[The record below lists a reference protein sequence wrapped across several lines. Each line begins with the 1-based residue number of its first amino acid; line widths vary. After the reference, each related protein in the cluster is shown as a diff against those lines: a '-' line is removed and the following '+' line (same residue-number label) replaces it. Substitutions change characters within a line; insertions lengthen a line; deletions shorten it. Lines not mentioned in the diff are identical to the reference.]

1 MTETPEKGTSVAVKK
16 RETGIK
22 VLGPVPWGTHI
33 CVFYDTGKDLV
44 DILVPFFVTGL
55 QNNELCIW
63 FYADTSTGEEVAKAM
78 TEEMADFNRYKE
90 SGQIEIIPYTEMYLK
105 DKAFDGQQAL
115 NFATAK
121 LARSLERNFDG
132 TRAASD
138 ISWLDKEDRAKF
150 SKYETRLNQALRL
163 APGIALCAYPL
174 DEFMASDFIKIVS
187 SHKYVFVARG
197 AKLARLGD
205 YRYRKAWEAITR
217 SQKSYRSVVPSLKE
231 EMRESEDKFLKTF
244 HISPDAVF
252 ITTLT
257 DRKVFDINDSFTR
270 VFGYTHDEI
279 IGRSTAELNPWLNQD
294 QREKIVKTLVTQ
306 GRIQNEDG
314 LFRKKSGEIRVAKYS
329 SELINIGGEPY
340 LITAMTDITER
351 KREEESRRMLLNP
364 TPDNP
369 LTRLQERFIYTG
381 FQGFSDQEIIEL
393 FLSLTLP
400 EPTAGELAEK
410 CIAEFHNLGDFL
422 AAPVEQLRHLGIPQ
436 SNIVGLKMIHGLPAQ
451 ILSQRIKE
459 QPEYK
464 SPHDIADF
472 LYYSMRDLKKE
483 VFKAIHLNNRNQI
496 EEIIDLF
503 EGEPDRIAI
512 NPRQVMESAIE
523 HNTRAL
529 IFVHNHP
536 SGDPTPSPDD
546 VALTRAILQAG
557 KLLDIDLL
565 DHLVIGAGR
574 YVSLK
579 ERGLGFS

>member
-1 MTETPEKGTSVAVKK
+1 
-16 RETGIK
+16 
-22 VLGPVPWGTHI
+22 
-33 CVFYDTGKDLV
+33 
-44 DILVPFFVTGL
+44 
-55 QNNELCIW
+55 
-63 FYADTSTGEEVAKAM
+63 
-78 TEEMADFNRYKE
+78 
-90 SGQIEIIPYTEMYLK
+90 
-105 DKAFDGQQAL
+105 
-115 NFATAK
+115 
-121 LARSLERNFDG
+121 
-132 TRAASD
+132 
-138 ISWLDKEDRAKF
+138 
-150 SKYETRLNQALRL
+150 
-163 APGIALCAYPL
+163 
-174 DEFMASDFIKIVS
+174 
-187 SHKYVFVARG
+187 
-197 AKLARLGD
+197 
-205 YRYRKAWEAITR
+205 
-217 SQKSYRSVVPSLKE
+217 
-231 EMRESEDKFLKTF
+231 
-244 HISPDAVF
+244 
-252 ITTLT
+252 
-257 DRKVFDINDSFTR
+257 
-270 VFGYTHDEI
+270 
-279 IGRSTAELNPWLNQD
+279 
-294 QREKIVKTLVTQ
+294 
-306 GRIQNEDG
+306 
-314 LFRKKSGEIRVAKYS
+314 
-329 SELINIGGEPY
+329 
-340 LITAMTDITER
+340 
-351 KREEESRRMLLNP
+351 MLLNP

-536 SGDPTPSPDD
+536 SGDPTPSKSDKS
-546 VALTRAILQAG
+546 LTRDIVFIGNILQVRV
-557 KLLDIDLL
+557 L
-565 DHLVIGAGR
+565 DHIIIGQNTFYSFADEGLIKE
-574 YVSLK
+574 YELDFLSLRLTGTSEAK
-579 ERGLGFS
+579 RRLHEVK